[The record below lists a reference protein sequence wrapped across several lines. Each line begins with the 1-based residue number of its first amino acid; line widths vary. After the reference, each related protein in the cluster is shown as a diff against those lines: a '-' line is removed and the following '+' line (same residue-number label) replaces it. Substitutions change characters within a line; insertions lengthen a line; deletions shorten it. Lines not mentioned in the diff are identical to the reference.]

1 MPKTLTAPPE
11 PLHPDEIPELIETAL
26 HAFEADV
33 HYAVLMARAAVTIGR
48 KRKVWQ
54 KRRLVPA

>member
-1 MPKTLTAPPE
+1 MPKTLTAPPG
-11 PLHPDEIPELIETAL
+11 PLHPDDIAPLIETAL
-26 HAFEADV
+26 RAFEDDV

-54 KRRLVPA
+54 KRRLAQA